1 MTHINNL
8 PDYAKDYDYIVAR
21 ICDNEFWFWG
31 AYKTFNKAQNVA
43 DEINGIVVIRMEKE

>member
-8 PDYAKDYDYIVAR
+8 PDYAKDYDFIVVR
-21 ICDNEFWFWG
+21 FCDNEFWFWG
-31 AYKTFNKAQNVA
+31 AYETFNRAQNVA